1 MASEEIFRRLKEQAD
16 WTLLLFPRAALLLTV
31 WRLLRF
37 SRDSRPLS
45 QAALVHQAEPERA
58 LTLLRGA
65 ATQGHFRAQME
76 LGLMLL
82 HGHGCANGDAQPL
95 EAAAWLE
102 KSAQQGYFMAM
113 VRLAEV
119 RGRHGDP
126 RGALKWLERAAEQRA
141 DPAVMHQLGLA
152 LITGTLPLGEGKDGT
167 HASVQLACE
176 QGRDLPTMGR
186 RWLAEAAEMGHPA
199 AQYEVGRLALES
211 MASARASAGFTSA
224 GSASAA
230 PGVRTHS
237 VEVEAE
243 IWLERSAAN
252 GHAAAASALARRYA
266 STGQARKLMILLI
279 SCWRRWRHVSSKTR
293 VALPVICFH
302 EGTYQ

>member
-1 MASEEIFRRLKEQAD
+1 
-16 WTLLLFPRAALLLTV
+16 
-31 WRLLRF
+31 
-37 SRDSRPLS
+37 
-45 QAALVHQAEPERA
+45 
-58 LTLLRGA
+58 
-65 ATQGHFRAQME
+65 
-76 LGLMLL
+76 
-82 HGHGCANGDAQPL
+82 
-95 EAAAWLE
+95 
-102 KSAQQGYFMAM
+102 
-113 VRLAEV
+113 
-119 RGRHGDP
+119 
-126 RGALKWLERAAEQRA
+126 
-141 DPAVMHQLGLA
+141 
-152 LITGTLPLGEGKDGT
+152 
-167 HASVQLACE
+167 
-176 QGRDLPTMGR
+176 
-186 RWLAEAAEMGHPA
+186 MGHPA